1 MSTLARLRD
10 GIGARLRALSP
21 QARRA
26 ARENERLRAQGLAR
40 LAGFARG
47 GTAPLFRKPLIDGQ
61 WDNANYWIRIAM
73 VMRALGIDGAT
84 ATGLLGRF
92 SRARVD
98 AAFAA
103 FGIAGRADHGVHFE
117 RRAEFLAAA
126 RRLLATARSP
136 GDLLALELPGGLPPA
151 LVYDGILKRQRRAAA
166 DLADP
171 ELPMML
177 AEALASIDVSE
188 AILARE
194 APDLVLLSHA
204 LDFTYGALA
213 WAALKRGIPVI
224 ALYGDYGVA
233 RFIRMTAPD
242 ALFSVPNRPMRS
254 DDGALDGA
262 QAAALEAAGAAYVD
276 ARLGGRT
283 DDVGAIYA
291 FKRRTGQVS
300 RSELCAHYGWDA
312 AKPVIAVYAPNWFD
326 YPHSSDR
333 MPFRDFLEWAERTLA
348 VARATSGVNW
358 LFKAHPCDEWY
369 GTIHGKRLAD
379 LIAASPVAHVGLAD
393 TRWNGADLLR
403 AVDGLTTF
411 HGTGGIEAASLGK
424 PVLVPYAG
432 WYGDLGF
439 AVVADGR
446 DDYLQ
451 RLATRWWDGHD
462 PEAARRRAHRFA
474 GWYFCVPDWHGGYAL
489 HDDANQDAIWWDLD
503 PFLDAHGGE
512 LDRDIGLLRGWMA
525 SPARYF
531 HVYKMA
537 QAAGYAPPRARQ
549 SLDGDPRRRQLAGA
563 GGA

>member
-1 MSTLARLRD
+1 MSALARIRD

-26 ARENERLRAQGLAR
+26 ARENERLRARGLAR
-40 LAGFARG
+40 LAGLARG
-47 GTAPLFRKPLIDGQ
+47 GAGPAFRKPLIDGQ

-73 VMRALGIDGAT
+73 MTRALGLDGAT

-92 SRARVD
+92 NRPRVE
-98 AAFAA
+98 ATFAA
-103 FGIAGRADHGVHFE
+103 FGIAGRADHGAHFE
-117 RRAEFLAAA
+117 RRAEFLPAA
-126 RRLLATARSP
+126 RRLLAAARDP
-136 GDLLALELPGGLPPA
+136 ADLLALELPGDLPPA

-171 ELPMML
+171 GLPMIL
-177 AEALASIDVSE
+177 AEALASIDAAE

-194 APDLVLLSHA
+194 TPDLVVLSHA

-213 WAALKRGIPVI
+213 WAALKRDVPVI

-233 RFIRMTAPD
+233 RFIRMTTRD

-254 DDGALDGA
+254 DDDALDEA
-262 QAAALEAAGAAYVD
+262 QAAALEAAGAAYLA

-291 FKRRTGQVS
+291 FKRRTGQVT
-300 RSELCAHYGWDA
+300 RAELCAHYGWDA

-348 VARATSGVNW
+348 VARATPDANW
-358 LFKAHPCDEWY
+358 LFKSHPCDEWY

-379 LIAASPVAHVGLAD
+379 LIADAPAAHVGLAE
-393 TRWNGADLLR
+393 TTWNGADLLR

-446 DDYLQ
+446 DDYLR
-451 RLATRWWDGHD
+451 RLGTRWWDGHEA
-462 PEAARRRAHRFA
+462 EAARRRAHRFA
-474 GWYFCVPDWHGGYAL
+474 GWYFCVPDWHGDYAL

-503 PFLDAHGGE
+503 SFLDAHARE
-512 LDRDIGLLRGWMA
+512 IEHDVALLRAWVDA
-525 SPARYF
+525 SARYF
-531 HVYKMA
+531 HVFKMA
-537 QAAGYAPPRARQ
+537 QAGGYAPPRARQ
-549 SLDGDPRRRQLAGA
+549 NLADDPRRRQLAGA